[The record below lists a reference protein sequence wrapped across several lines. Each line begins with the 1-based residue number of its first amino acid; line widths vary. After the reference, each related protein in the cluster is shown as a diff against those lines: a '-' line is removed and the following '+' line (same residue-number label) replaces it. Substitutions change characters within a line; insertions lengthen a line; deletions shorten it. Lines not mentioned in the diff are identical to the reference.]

1 MPWYSNRHGDSLWY
15 EERGSGPA
23 IVLIHG
29 WCMSSAVWQFQ
40 LESLSRSFRVIAPD
54 LRGHGRS
61 APSSYGSGI
70 DAYVADIAELY
81 QQLGLGD
88 TLLVGWS
95 LGAQIALQSF
105 ALLRE
110 KVGGLGLISGTP
122 CFTAKADFPCALG
135 AIEADGMAVKLRR
148 NTARA
153 LEGFVGRMFA
163 AEELDNPALSAQIND
178 LLAAIPVPETS
189 VALQGLQ
196 ALVEADM
203 RSILP
208 CIDVPVLVINGD
220 RDVICLPGAS
230 DYMAQIIV
238 NCQHVV
244 MPGGGHA
251 PFLARSR
258 AFDDALTDFRRRISG
273 CCR

>member
-1 MPWYSNRHGDSLWY
+1 MPWYSNINGDSLWY

-29 WCMSSAVWQFQ
+29 WCMSSAVWQLQ

-61 APSSYGSGI
+61 APSSYGYGFDS
-70 DAYVADIAELY
+70 YVADIAELFH
-81 QQLGLGD
+81 QLDLGE

-95 LGAQIALQSF
+95 LGAQIVLQSF
-105 ALLRE
+105 ARLRE
-110 KVGGLGLISGTP
+110 KVAGMGLISGTP
-122 CFTAKADFPCALG
+122 RFTAAADFPCALG
-135 AIEADGMAVKLRR
+135 TIEADGMAVKLRR

-163 AEELDNPALSAQIND
+163 PGELDDPTLSAQIID
-178 LLAAIPVPETS
+178 LLAAIPVPETGI
-189 VALQGLQ
+189 ALQALQ

-203 RSILP
+203 RCILP
-208 CIDVPVLVINGD
+208 CIDVPTLIVNGD

-230 DYMAQIIV
+230 AYMAQIIV
-238 NCQHVV
+238 NCQHIV
-244 MPGGGHA
+244 MPGCGHA
-251 PFLARSR
+251 PFLTRSM
-258 AFDDALTDFRRRISG
+258 AFDMALTDFRRRISDY
-273 CCR
+273 CR

>member
-1 MPWYSNRHGDSLWY
+1 MPWYNNSSGDSLWY

-40 LESLSRSFRVIAPD
+40 LESLARSFRVIAPD

-61 APSSYGSGI
+61 APSSDGCDV
-70 DAYVADIAELY
+70 DAYVVDIAELY
-81 QQLGLGD
+81 RQLGLGE

-95 LGAQIALQSF
+95 LGAQIVLQS
-105 ALLRE
+105 LEQLRE
-110 KVGGLGLISGTP
+110 KVAGVGLISGTP
-122 CFTAKADFPCALG
+122 RFTATADFPWALG

-153 LEGFVGRMFA
+153 LEGFVGRMFTPD
-163 AEELDNPALSAQIND
+163 ELDDPALSARIMD
-178 LLAAIPVPETS
+178 LLAAIPVPETAI
-189 VALQGLQ
+189 ALQSLKT
-196 ALVEADM
+196 LVEADM

-208 CIDVPVLVINGD
+208 GIDVPTLIINGE

-230 DYMAQIIV
+230 DYMARIILD
-238 NCQHVV
+238 CQHVV
-244 MPGGGHA
+244 MPGCGHA
-251 PFLARSR
+251 PFLTQSR
-258 AFDDALTDFRRRISG
+258 AFDNALTDFRRRISDG
-273 CCR
+273 CR